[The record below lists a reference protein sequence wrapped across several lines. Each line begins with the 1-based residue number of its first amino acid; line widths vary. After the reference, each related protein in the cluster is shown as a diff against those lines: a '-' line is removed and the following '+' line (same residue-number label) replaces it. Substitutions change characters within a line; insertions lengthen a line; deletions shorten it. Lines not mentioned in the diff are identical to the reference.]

1 MNPNKRQSSPAMASQ
16 ENIKR
21 TKSDLV
27 KVEDPSGIPPVH
39 ESEQLPL
46 KVIVSKDRQEILNVL
61 RTLIGPNDN
70 NADFKYPIVI
80 GSCAASY
87 WLPSFRSPDDWELVA
102 TPQQA
107 FDMMNDI

>member
-21 TKSDLV
+21 TKSDLL
-27 KVEDPSGIPPVH
+27 KVEDPFGIPPVP

-46 KVIVSKDRQEILNVL
+46 QVIVSKGRQEILDAL

-70 NADFKYPIVI
+70 NTGFKYPIMI
-80 GSCAASY
+80 GFCEASY
-87 WLPSFRSPDDWELVA
+87 WLPFFRSPDDWDLILRRSKPLV
-102 TPQQA
+102 
-107 FDMMNDI
+107 